1 MQLSSILHSKLLFI
15 ISPQQ
20 HFQRVHQYT
29 NFVLPNLGQHKLGSV
44 LIFPPP
50 RRSSVHAN
58 PDKAVCTESTK
69 AGPNSAPAQARCID
83 CFIFS
88 LALYFSVYLWR
99 WNTNRR
105 RKKAKKLQER
115 VAKPVFFCSCPA
127 AFVVVFLHLKSRWEC
142 GLCWNTH
149 TETWTLTR
157 KLITEWCGTE
167 KHLKMDGMGLLEP

>member
-29 NFVLPNLGQHKLGSV
+29 NFVLSNLGQHKLGSV

-105 RKKAKKLQER
+105 RKKKAKKLQER
-115 VAKPVFFCSCPA
+115 VAKPVFLFVPGSFCCCFSAP
-127 AFVVVFLHLKSRWEC
+127 
-142 GLCWNTH
+142 
-149 TETWTLTR
+149 
-157 KLITEWCGTE
+157 
-167 KHLKMDGMGLLEP
+167 